1 MKKAKALPK
10 NSADEKEIRSDAIK
24 NAKVKKRASSL
35 INKYGIENIKTPDE
49 AVKEEIMNR
58 EAKTFFDSIKIRK
71 DLKSY
76 LKAVSV
82 YTEAT
87 KPYTDA
93 KNLLEQAENYAHYD
107 ELEERYFQLCKLK

>member
-1 MKKAKALPK
+1 
-10 NSADEKEIRSDAIK
+10 
-24 NAKVKKRASSL
+24 
-35 INKYGIENIKTPDE
+35 
-49 AVKEEIMNR
+49 MNR